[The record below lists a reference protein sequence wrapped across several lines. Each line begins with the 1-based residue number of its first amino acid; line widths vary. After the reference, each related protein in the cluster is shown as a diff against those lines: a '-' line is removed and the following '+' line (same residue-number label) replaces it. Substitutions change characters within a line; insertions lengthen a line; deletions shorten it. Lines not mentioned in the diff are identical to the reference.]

1 VAREE
6 IRFSAHFQLV
16 LARLRH
22 RSVATAGSLAIFL
35 VEFGKIS
42 ALLLPTLLLILR

>member
-1 VAREE
+1 LSGFLVREE

-16 LARLRH
+16 LALLRH
-22 RSVATAGSLAIFL
+22 RSVATAGPLANIL

-42 ALLLPTLLLILR
+42 TLPLPL